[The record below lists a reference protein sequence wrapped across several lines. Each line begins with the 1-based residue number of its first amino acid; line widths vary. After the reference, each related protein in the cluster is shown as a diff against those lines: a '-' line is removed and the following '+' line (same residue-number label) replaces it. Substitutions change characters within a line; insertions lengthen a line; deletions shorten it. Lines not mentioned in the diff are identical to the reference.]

1 MLEAGKAEIRRE
13 GTDVAL
19 LAVGRMVGAAE
30 KAADLLAEDGVSASV
45 VNMRWV
51 KPLDLEMVS
60 WAAANH
66 RLVVTVEENTGCWV
80 ASARACSRRLSD
92 LGIETP
98 VLRLS
103 IPDCFVT
110 HGAMDKLLA
119 EVGLDAEGI
128 RGAVLGRLKGL
139 DGHAHT
145 PAEERADDA
154 TTSRRRSR

>member
-1 MLEAGKAEIRRE
+1 MQ
-13 GTDVAL
+13 
-19 LAVGRMVGAAE
+19 
-30 KAADLLAEDGVSASV
+30 ASV

-51 KPLDLEMVS
+51 KPLDLETVS

-66 RLVVTVEENTGCWV
+66 RLVVTVEENTGV
-80 ASARACSRRLSD
+80 GGFGAGVLEALSD

-103 IPDCFVT
+103 VPDCFVT

-128 RGAVLGRLKGL
+128 GGAVLGRLKGI

-145 PAEERADDA
+145 PAEERADDT
-154 TTSRRRSR
+154 TTSRRRSD